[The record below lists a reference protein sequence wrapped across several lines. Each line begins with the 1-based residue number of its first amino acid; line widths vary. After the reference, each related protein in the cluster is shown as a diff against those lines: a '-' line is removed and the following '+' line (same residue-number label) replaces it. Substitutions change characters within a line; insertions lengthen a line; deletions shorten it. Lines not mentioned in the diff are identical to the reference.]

1 MVGMRIGYE
10 PGLCLLQYAK
20 ARKREREAR
29 KREPRK
35 RKSKE
40 PREEKYE

>member
-20 ARKREREAR
+20 ARKRE
-29 KREPRK
+29 PRK